1 MVSSV
6 REKVIE
12 QIRAAKQAAKGAKD
26 AVEKGVKSANDKLK
40 HIEAKVGGASA
51 KASSSD
57 SPKSSGKVRART
69 KKGHFV
75 KDDPNTPENEAW
87 VDEKPKKKAAAK
99 APAKKRGRPR
109 KEV

>member
-12 QIRAAKQAAKGAKD
+12 QIRAAKKAARGAKD

-40 HIEAKVGGASA
+40 HIEAKVGGSSA
-51 KASSSD
+51 KASGGN
-57 SPKSSGKVRART
+57 SSGGSKKVRART
-69 KKGHFV
+69 KEGHFV

-87 VDEKPKKKAAAK
+87 VEEKPKPKKKS
-99 APAKKRGRPR
+99 PAKK
-109 KEV
+109 KTSKKS

>member
-1 MVSSV
+1 MASSI
-6 REKVIE
+6 REKMAE
-12 QIRAAKQAAKGAKD
+12 QEKAKKVAQREAEHAVKKGKKSEDNKQQRAQA
-26 AVEKGVKSANDKLK
+26 E
-40 HIEAKVGGASA
+40 VGGASA

-87 VDEKPKKKAAAK
+87 VEEKPKPKKKA
-99 APAKKRGRPR
+99 PAKK
-109 KEV
+109 KASKKS